1 VFPEQDFD
9 ELTNE
14 DGSIKESID
23 SSKIFK
29 IKYSINLL
37 PQIGTHIQFE
47 DNGEGDKLKHLV
59 NHDIPFMKIIAQS
72 EELDIFNT
80 ISLQDL
86 IEFKWNEFGMMVH
99 LVGCMMHMCQIAIL
113 IFYVHFI
120 YIENHLCK
128 SVITGK
134 ENKME
139 CEDNVYAIV
148 LLGGIIYPFIYE
160 IA

>member
-1 VFPEQDFD
+1 M
-9 ELTNE
+9 
-14 DGSIKESID
+14 
-23 SSKIFK
+23 
-29 IKYSINLL
+29 
-37 PQIGTHIQFE
+37 
-47 DNGEGDKLKHLV
+47 KHLV
-59 NHDIPFMKIIAQS
+59 NHDVPFMKIIAKS
-72 EELDIFNT
+72 DELKIFKT
-80 ISLQDL
+80 ISLKDL

-128 SVITGK
+128 SETTTMNDK
-134 ENKME
+134 KSTKMQ
-139 CEDNVYAIV
+139 CEENVYAIV